1 MSDLIR
7 VNNNQLSWGS
17 IVLKL
22 DGERYY
28 GFTSISF
35 ADKRER
41 VKAYGMGRH
50 QAPRGRSR
58 GKYTTEPVKI
68 AGWKASVQIF
78 RQALANKSAGQKSY
92 GDVEFQTLVQYIES
106 DNTDGTSDLPLNV
119 VIDRCVWTGNSA
131 SDEESADPLKEE
143 IEVDCMYIRRNGL
156 VLFDGGAVDAP

>member
-28 GFTSISF
+28 GFTSIVF

-68 AGWKASVQIF
+68 AGWKGSVQIF
-78 RQALANKSAGQKSY
+78 RQALANKSGNQQSY
-92 GDVEFQTLVQYIES
+92 GDVEFQALVQYIES
-106 DNTDGTSDLPLNV
+106 QNVDGSGDLPLNV
-119 VIDRCVWTGNSA
+119 QIDRCVWTGNSV
-131 SDEESADPLKEE
+131 SDEEGADPGKEE

-156 VLFDGGAVDAP
+156 TLFDSNSADAP